1 MRRVVESE
9 EELSNDDES
18 SAEESKEIS
27 NKEKLQR
34 HRRNKG
40 ISVMKRRQNKNV
52 CSQDGGEDGCDS
64 DEADGNVGED
74 LSNVTEPFLPPHA
87 KCEQHKLVIHSFE
100 KRSKKLL
107 CTQCVQEGNIPNDY
121 LQVFP

>member
-1 MRRVVESE
+1 MRTVVESE
-9 EELSNDDES
+9 EELSEDEES
-18 SAEESKEIS
+18 SAEECKEMS

-64 DEADGNVGED
+64 DGADGNVGED
-74 LSNVTEPFLPPHA
+74 LSNVIEPFLPPHA
-87 KCEQHKLVIHSFE
+87 KCE
-100 KRSKKLL
+100 
-107 CTQCVQEGNIPNDY
+107 
-121 LQVFP
+121 